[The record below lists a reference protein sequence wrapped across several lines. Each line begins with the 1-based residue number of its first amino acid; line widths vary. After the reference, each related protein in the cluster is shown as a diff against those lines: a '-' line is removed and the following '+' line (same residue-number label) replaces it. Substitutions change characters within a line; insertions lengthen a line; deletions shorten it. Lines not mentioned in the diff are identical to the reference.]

1 MKKLYRSRNDRVIS
15 GVCGGIGAYFDIDP
29 VMIRIIAVLLLV
41 FGGGGLLAY
50 LIAILIIPLEPI
62 TAKQEVKTKVEKGT
76 PSPEYLNMEKHVQFL
91 GGLYII
97 FNSLTLVVAII
108 VSALVAGGGFISGDE
123 TVIAITGIVASALAI
138 FLLVISAPG
147 IICGFGLL
155 KHRPWARVLALII
168 GVINLINI
176 PFGTALGIYTLWVLM
191 NEDSQPLFGSTAD

>member
-41 FGGGGLLAY
+41 FGGSGLLAY

-91 GGLYII
+91 
-97 FNSLTLVVAII
+97 
-108 VSALVAGGGFISGDE
+108 
-123 TVIAITGIVASALAI
+123 
-138 FLLVISAPG
+138 
-147 IICGFGLL
+147 
-155 KHRPWARVLALII
+155 
-168 GVINLINI
+168 
-176 PFGTALGIYTLWVLM
+176 
-191 NEDSQPLFGSTAD
+191 

>member
-15 GVCGGIGAYFDIDP
+15 GVCGGIGAYFETDP
-29 VMIRIIAVLLLV
+29 VIIRIIAVLLLV
-41 FGGGGLLAY
+41 VGGGGLLVY
-50 LIAILIIPLEPI
+50 LIAILIIPLEPV
-62 TAKQEVKTKVEKGT
+62 TKKPEAKSAEKKS
-76 PSPEYLNMEKHVQFL
+76 PSSPEYLNMEKHVQFL

-97 FNSLTLVVAII
+97 FNSLTLVVAIV
-108 VSALVAGGGFISGDE
+108 VSAIVAGGGFISGDE
-123 TVIAITGIVASALAI
+123 MVIAITGIVASALAI

-168 GVINLINI
+168 GIINLINI

-191 NEDSQPLFGSTAD
+191 HEESQSLFSSDA